1 MRYDPNFPLDEEQW
15 SDLDESEQI
24 DLVVDYHHRSG
35 EKLPDL
41 KVHAS
46 LHVIVENQV
55 LMNDETPIAAAL
67 GRLINEGLDRHD
79 AIHAIASVLSKTMFD
94 AMNSKS
100 DDDISARYF
109 REVAEL
115 TAAKWRAESQA
126 SLDGKTRIS

>member
-1 MRYDPNFPLDEEQW
+1 MRYDPNLPLDEEQW

-24 DLVVDYHHRSG
+24 DLVMNYHRRSG

-55 LMNDETPIAAAL
+55 VMDDETPIAATL
-67 GRLINEGLDRHD
+67 GRLMNEGLDRHD
-79 AIHAIASVLSKTMFD
+79 AIHAIAAVLSKIMFD
-94 AMNSKS
+94 AMSSKS
-100 DDDISARYF
+100 GDDISAEYF

-115 TAAKWRAESQA
+115 TAAKWRAEAQA
-126 SLDGKTRIS
+126 GTDGKTRIS

>member
-24 DLVVDYHHRSG
+24 DLVVDYHRRTG
-35 EKLPDL
+35 EKLPNL

-67 GRLINEGLDRHD
+67 W
-79 AIHAIASVLSKTMFD
+79 
-94 AMNSKS
+94 
-100 DDDISARYF
+100 SADQRGA
-109 REVAEL
+109 R
-115 TAAKWRAESQA
+115 SP
-126 SLDGKTRIS
+126 